1 MSLSRRRFVVKRCS
15 SSIPSVKDLRRH
27 SGVERQSVTNSKEE
41 KVNNN
46 VHDQR
51 SENKFC
57 ETPVTTEVIPHEEKL
72 KNRRNM
78 ELASDSWQTYRSGL
92 LIEAGG
98 ILTDHRSGEIFDH
111 EVDDMSQRMQTKEQS
126 KDDCHFTNPVMISE
140 NVDGRRSRQGFAK
153 NNYSFSDEH
162 APRAED
168 KRYEIPA
175 EKLNSFI
182 SFNYGSI
189 PRPKRGTSRKKYGG
203 DNQTRVN
210 DIHYILHDDIS
221 RAVSQP
227 RRSLSAASYD
237 FKPRPKKNNFL
248 TNSENGDG
256 LSMAENIRLVLGDSI
271 PAQQS
276 RTSMSS
282 VGGTIPRP
290 KKKDSTRKPNFTD
303 NIMLSRDIDQ
313 IIEEE
318 VGDYGLIEKMYAK
331 SRAVPR
337 PKTDFY
343 QKPKS
348 AQDSKLEKDIEYILS
363 DNLPN
368 GQASC
373 RPKKSSPRKMNY
385 DDDVK
390 GAKNMDT
397 IIEEEVEE
405 FDRRTMTRA
414 FKSNAERHDSD
425 LLLTTKMNC
434 YSQKATPLKCTSEI
448 RDRNNLPT
456 NTHARDNI
464 PDKVIDKRLEI
475 PGFDSNVSSK
485 SKIEKFLFNGVAE
498 KKSKESN
505 YVNVTANKQV
515 DRKRAV
521 QAGSPG
527 TDYQSSEDHTI
538 EELVAELFPELL
550 ADVLPPDVPYVKFPE
565 ASSVQPLNRDS
576 ACSVT
581 DADYLRP
588 MAAGLS
594 KVVSVPSNSRDSRT
608 CAEKWTR
615 GVIYTDE
622 ELKLMA
628 EIEKDYSV
636 RRH

>member
-1 MSLSRRRFVVKRCS
+1 MSLSRGKFVVKRCS

-27 SGVERQSVTNSKEE
+27 SGVERQSATNSKEE

-51 SENKFC
+51 SKNRFC
-57 ETPVTTEVIPHEEKL
+57 ETPLTTEVIPHEEKL
-72 KNRRNM
+72 KNCRNM

-126 KDDCHFTNPVMISE
+126 KDDCYFTNPVMISE

-175 EKLNSFI
+175 DKLNSFI
-182 SFNYGSI
+182 SFNYGAI
-189 PRPKRGTSRKKYGG
+189 PRPKRGTSRKKYSG

-256 LSMAENIRLVLGDSI
+256 LSMAENISLVLGDSI
-271 PAQQS
+271 PAQHS
-276 RTSMSS
+276 RTSMFS

-318 VGDYGLIEKMYAK
+318 VGDFGLIEKMYAK

-373 RPKKSSPRKMNY
+373 LPKKSSPRKMNY

-405 FDRRTMTRA
+405 FDPRTMTRT
-414 FKSNAERHDSD
+414 FKFNAERHDSD
-425 LLLTTKMNC
+425 HLLTNKMNC
-434 YSQKATPLKCTSEI
+434 YSQKATPLKYTPEV

-456 NTHARDNI
+456 NMKKHASDNI
-464 PDKVIDKRLEI
+464 LDKATHKILEI
-475 PGFDSNVSSK
+475 PGFDLNK
-485 SKIEKFLFNGVAE
+485 DKIEKNLFNGFAE
-498 KKSKESN
+498 QKSKQNS
-505 YVNVTANKQV
+505 YVAANTPI
-515 DRKRAV
+515 DRKSAV
-521 QAGSPG
+521 QAGSRG
-527 TDYQSSEDHTI
+527 KDYKTPEDYTI
-538 EELVAELFPELL
+538 EELVTELFPELL
-550 ADVLPPDVPYVKFPE
+550 GDVLPPDVPYVKFPD
-565 ASSVQPLNRDS
+565 ASVQPLNRDS

-581 DADYLRP
+581 DADDLRP

-594 KVVSVPSNSRDSRT
+594 KVASVPSNSRDSRT
-608 CAEKWTR
+608 CAEKWTS

-628 EIEKDYSV
+628 EIERDHNV
-636 RRH
+636 RGH